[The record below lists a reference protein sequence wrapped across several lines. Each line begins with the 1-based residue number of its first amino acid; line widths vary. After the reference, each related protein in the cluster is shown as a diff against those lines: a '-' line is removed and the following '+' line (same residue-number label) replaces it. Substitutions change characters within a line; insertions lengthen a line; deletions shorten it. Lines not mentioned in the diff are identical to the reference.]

1 MAELSEL
8 EAFLNE
14 TYKFENFDDY
24 CVNGLVV
31 EGKRKIKKM
40 GFGVSFNAPFLE
52 RSINSGCDAILVH
65 HGIFQKRFFTL
76 KGIEKNKVKK
86 LLNNDISLFG
96 IHLPMDAHPQ
106 IGHNA
111 LLMKSIGAEITEPLK
126 WGFFGKNKEGKS
138 IKSIIDILHEF
149 LHPEDFT
156 LNTSEIETVPV
167 GLNEFNLNYR
177 SGFMLLENGPE
188 VPDNIFIAS
197 GGSTDL
203 YEEAVAVGADTFIC
217 GEIKE
222 HIPAISLETGTN
234 FINLGHYY
242 SERPGIIALMNLIK
256 EKFNVDVEFI
266 EVPNLI

>member
-1 MAELSEL
+1 MAELNEL

-31 EGKRKIKKM
+31 EGKKKIERM

-52 RSINSGCDAILVH
+52 RSINAGCDAVLVH

-96 IHLPMDAHPQ
+96 IHLPMDAHPHM
-106 IGHNA
+106 GHNA

-126 WGFFGKNKEGKS
+126 WGFFGLNKKKRSLE
-138 IKSIIDILHEF
+138 SIINTLHTFIHPDGYKYKDI
-149 LHPEDFT
+149 PPAD
-156 LNTSEIETVPV
+156 
-167 GLNEFNLNYR
+167 EFNLGQR
-177 SGFMLLENGPE
+177 KGFMILGNGPE
-188 VPDNIFIAS
+188 IPEKIFMAS

-203 YEEAVAVGADTFIC
+203 YEEAVAMGADTFIC

-256 EKFNVDVEFI
+256 EKFNVETEFI
-266 EVPNLI
+266 EIPNLI

>member
-1 MAELSEL
+1 MAELNEL
-8 EAFLNE
+8 ECFLNE
-14 TYKFENFDDY
+14 TYNFESFDDY

-31 EGKRKIKKM
+31 EGKNEVKKV
-40 GFGVSFNAPFLE
+40 GFGVSFNDLFLE
-52 RSINSGCDAILVH
+52 RSINSGCDAVLVH

-76 KGIEKNKVKK
+76 KGIEKNKIKK

-96 IHLPMDAHPQ
+96 IHLPMDAHPE

-138 IKSIIDILHEF
+138 IKNIIDILHKF

-156 LNTSEIETVPV
+156 LNTPETGEVPD
-167 GLNEFNLNYR
+167 GLNEFNLKYR
-177 SGFMLLENGPE
+177 SGFMLLENGLDIPE
-188 VPDNIFIAS
+188 NIFMAS

-203 YEEAVAVGADTFIC
+203 YEEAVSMGADTFIC

-222 HIPAISLETGTN
+222 QIPAISLETETN

-242 SERPGIIALMNLIK
+242 SEKPGIIALMNLVR
-256 EKFNVDVEFI
+256 EKFKVETEFI
-266 EVPNLI
+266 EIPNLI

>member
-1 MAELSEL
+1 MAGLNEL
-8 EAFLNE
+8 EEFLNK

-31 EGKRKIKKM
+31 EGEERIKKM
-40 GFGVSFNAPFLE
+40 GFGVSFNAPFLD

-65 HGIFQKRFFTL
+65 HGIFQKRFFAL

-86 LLNNDISLFG
+86 LLNENISLFG
-96 IHLPMDAHPQ
+96 IHLPMDAHPE

-111 LLMKSIGAEITEPLK
+111 LLMQSIGAEITGPLK
-126 WGFFGKNKEGKS
+126 WGFFGKNKEKRS
-138 IKSIIDILHEF
+138 LLKIVDTFHEF

-156 LNTSEIETVPV
+156 FNTSEDGNIPDA
-167 GLNEFNLNYR
+167 LNEFNLKYR

-188 VPDNIFIAS
+188 IPKNIFIAS

-203 YEEAVAVGADTFIC
+203 YEEAVSKGADTFIC

-242 SERPGIIALMNLIK
+242 SERPGIITLMNLIK
-256 EKFNVDVEFI
+256 EKFKIETEFI